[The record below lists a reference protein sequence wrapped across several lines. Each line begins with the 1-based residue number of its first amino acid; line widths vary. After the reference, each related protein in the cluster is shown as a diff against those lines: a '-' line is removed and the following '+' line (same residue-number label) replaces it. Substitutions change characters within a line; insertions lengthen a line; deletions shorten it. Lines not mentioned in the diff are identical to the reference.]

1 MSGELTRRNMLI
13 GTGAAAVAAGLVG
26 TETARADPETT
37 ETPQESSKKTTVREG
52 TNISVAV
59 SPDGKL
65 VAFDLLTNIWV
76 VPIAGGEAR
85 RLTDDF
91 ADATQPAFS
100 PDGRRLVFQS
110 YRDGNYHLWSIGV
123 DGSGARQHTQ
133 GPFDHREPKFSPDG
147 ASIVFAS
154 DRGGSYGV
162 HRLTVATGE
171 ITKLTDTA
179 AEEATPGWS
188 HDGKRV
194 AYTVDDLAIDVLELE
209 SGVVTRAV
217 TAPAGAKV
225 YGPSFAPDGKLAY
238 VRLTGAKPELVVG
251 DQVVTGDE
259 DVFAFPVGWLAA
271 DELLYTA
278 DGRIRRR
285 KLGGTPPVDVGFTA
299 TVPFVAKRKYRQL
312 VRDLDDH
319 RERQAQG
326 IASPVVSR
334 DGSQVAFRALNALW
348 LLKIGERKPRK
359 LLADGYFNSDPDFSP
374 DGKTLVYA
382 SDKAGDADLWS
393 LDIATGG
400 TKRLTGLPGAQ
411 LTPRFSPDGSRIA
424 YQDHD
429 GATWI
434 VDVAGGVPKQVAP
447 TLFMPGRPTWSPDG
461 TTLAL
466 AAVKPY
472 SKRYR
477 EGTSQILLV
486 NLRAGTLQ
494 YSEPMPHASLSTRG
508 DDGPVWSPDGKYL
521 SFVVESTAWIVPVDA
536 TGTFT
541 GQPKQVTHEVT
552 DSLAWVGSDALLYL
566 NNGELRTQSIAGGPP
581 ATVPVDLRWQRPV
594 VRQKLVVRAGALWD
608 GKAKELRRNVD
619 VIVDGDRIAGVVPA
633 GPGPA
638 TVDASTRTVMPGLI
652 DAHVHWHLR
661 GRQWGARQGRLWLAY
676 GITSTRSPGD
686 PAYQMVETREALES
700 GALTGPRFFATGEAI
715 DGSRVYYN
723 FMRPNRSISL
733 LDKEFERARKLRYD
747 LIKTYVRFPN
757 EYQAAAVAAAHR
769 AGLPLTSHYLY
780 PAAHLGMDG
789 MEHYGATNRLGYSH
803 TGSRIGRTYGDVVA
817 LFAGSGMGISTTLFN
832 SSVLYGDDRSLVTD
846 RRTRVLNP
854 SWEYD
859 RLVQKAD
866 DARTPAAETMRAIL
880 KGQAEMMLRIQRAGG
895 VVLAGT
901 DAPLD
906 NIAISLHTNLRAM
919 VRYGFTPYEALTAAT
934 ANPARWLGLDGTIGV
949 IAPRAKADLVIVDG
963 DPLTD
968 IAAAAA
974 VRGVMVGGQA
984 HTVDELLAPY
994 EHPAAATAQIVQSGQ
1009 TAQFADEWWHRPEW
1023 TDHAC
1028 CGD

>member
-1 MSGELTRRNMLI
+1 MSAELTRRNLLI
-13 GTGAAAVAAGLVG
+13 GTGAVAAGLVG
-26 TETARADPETT
+26 TEAAYADPAAEGGHEPSMETT
-37 ETPQESSKKTTVREG
+37 LREG

-59 SPDGKL
+59 SPDGGL
-65 VAFDLLTNIWV
+65 VAFDLLTTIWV
-76 VPIAGGEAR
+76 VPIAGGKAR
-85 RLTDDF
+85 RITDDF
-91 ADATQPAFS
+91 ADATLPQFS

-123 DGSGARQHTQ
+123 DGTGVRQHTK
-133 GPFDHREPKFSPDG
+133 GPFDHREPRFSPDG
-147 ASIVFAS
+147 TAIVFAS

-162 HRLTVATGE
+162 HRLTVASGE
-171 ITKLTDTA
+171 LTKLSDTP
-179 AEEATPGWS
+179 AEEAVPVWS
-188 HDGKRV
+188 PDGKRV
-194 AYTVDDLAIDVLELE
+194 AYTVDDVAIDVLEPA
-209 SGVVTRAV
+209 SGVVVRAV
-217 TAPAGAKV
+217 TAPAGAKL

-259 DVFAFPVGWLAA
+259 DVFAFPAGWLSA

-299 TVPFVAKRKYRQL
+299 TVPFVARRKYRRT

-334 DGSQVAFRALNALW
+334 DGTQVAFRALNALW
-348 LLKIGERKPRK
+348 LLQLGERKPRR
-359 LLADGYFNSDPDFSP
+359 LLADGYFHSDPDFSP
-374 DGKTLVYA
+374 DGKTLVYS
-382 SDKAGDADLWS
+382 SDKAGDADLWL
-393 LDIATGG
+393 LDLATGG
-400 TKRLTGLPGAQ
+400 TIRLTGLPGAQ
-411 LTPRFSPDGSRIA
+411 LTPRFSPDGARIA

-429 GATWI
+429 GATWV
-434 VDVAGGVPKQVAP
+434 VDVAGGAPKQVAP

-461 TTLAL
+461 NTLAL

-472 SKRYR
+472 SRRYR

-486 NLRAGTLQ
+486 NLRTGTLQ

-508 DDGPVWSPDGKYL
+508 DDGPIWSPDGKYL
-521 SFVVESTAWIVPVDA
+521 AFVVESTAWIVPVDA
-536 TGTFT
+536 IGTFT
-541 GQPKQVTHEVT
+541 GQPRQITHEVT
-552 DSLAWVGSDALLYL
+552 DSLAWVGSNSLLYL
-566 NNGELRTQSIAGGPP
+566 SNGVLRTQPIAGGPP
-581 ATVPVDLRWQRPV
+581 ATVPVDLRWKRPV
-594 VRQKLVVRAGALWD
+594 VQEKLVVRAGALWD
-608 GKAKELRRNVD
+608 GKAKELRRNVEI
-619 VIVDGDRIAGVVPA
+619 VVDGDRVLGVVPA
-633 GPGPA
+633 GPGP
-638 TVDASTRTVMPGLI
+638 VSIDASTRTVMPGLI

-686 PAYQMVETREALES
+686 PAYQMVETREALDS
-700 GALTGPRFFATGEAI
+700 GALTGPRYFATGEAI

-747 LIKTYVRFPN
+747 LVKTYVRFPN
-757 EYQAAAVAAAHR
+757 EYQAAAVVAAHR

-780 PAAHLGMDG
+780 PAVAFGMDG

-803 TGSRIGRTYGDVVA
+803 TCSRTGRTYSDVVA
-817 LFAGSGMGISTTLFN
+817 LFTGSDMGVSTTLFN
-832 SSVLYGDDRSLVTD
+832 SSVLYADDRSLVTD

-854 SWEYD
+854 SWEYE

-866 DARTPAAETMRAIL
+866 DVRLPAADPQRAQL
-880 KGQAEMMLRIQRAGG
+880 KGQVEMMLRIQRGGG

-906 NIAISLHTNLRAM
+906 NIAISLHVNMRAM
-919 VRYGFTPYEALTAAT
+919 VRHGFTPYEALTAAT
-934 ANPARWLGLDGTIGV
+934 ANPARWLGLEGTIGV

-974 VRGVMVGGQA
+974 VRGVVLGGQP

-994 EHPAAATAQIVQSGQ
+994 DHPAAATARIVRNGQ
-1009 TAQFADEWWHRPEW
+1009 ETRFADEWWHRPEW